1 MFISIFKS
9 SRVPKKKTK
18 MRLNKI
24 TLSQKEIEKNKKEIS
39 YKGGREILRAFSD
52 PDSLVTTIALESSV
66 TGGRGIN
73 AYKRGGIHEFR
84 ERFIDD
90 VVSAIFW
97 MKGVDIFNK
106 IGDKFGEKILKLP
119 VTEFDV
125 GKDALRTPFNN
136 LVVNLPKIVPNI
148 KNFKTMEKKL
158 AVFKFTKIILSTLL
172 ATGFVG
178 FGLPKMNQAITRRLM
193 ADEKLKHKTENS
205 NEVKKISDD
214 MNSQYSFEIFKKK
227 IEKNKKN
234 NNPNFKG
241 ISPTA
246 MTMIAHYLESNKI
259 CKMLS
264 CDAGILSGRIIT
276 ARNPDEGREYFF
288 RDAASSFFYF
298 ASTPLVYKL
307 FQKITG
313 SSNLTSIDSVASKQI
328 NNEIIK
334 YLTNADG
341 TFASINTK
349 DFKARII
356 GVLNEKAKEL
366 KAKELIS
373 ELPFKSDVISL
384 EELKKY
390 VTDEKLIEK
399 AKKMASLQPEQGTIG
414 QVLTKQQVADVFKDG
429 CLNTPEFMQKI
440 FKSRFGEALTN
451 PYKYIPM
458 KKITTF
464 RDNMDKYVQ
473 SIIDMANK
481 TNSGIINKEL
491 LDKINKK
498 SFAMSAAFRF
508 IAIAFSAFVLGIAI
522 PKIQYAITAK
532 RTGDKG
538 APGLREFKED

>member
-1 MFISIFKS
+1 MQI
-9 SRVPKKKTK
+9 
-18 MRLNKI
+18 NKI
-24 TLSQKEIEKNKKEIS
+24 TLSQKNNNKEIS
-39 YKGGREILRAFSD
+39 YKGGREVLRAFSD
-52 PDSLVTTIALESSV
+52 PDSLITTIALESSV

-106 IGDKFGEKILKLP
+106 IGDKFGQHVLKLP
-119 VTEFDV
+119 TTEFDV

-136 LVVNLPKIVPNI
+136 LIQDLKE
-148 KNFKTMEKKL
+148 KTASPEAAKALEKKL
-158 AVFKFTKIILSTLL
+158 AAFKFTKIILSTLL
-172 ATGFVG
+172 ATSFVG
-178 FGLPKMNQAITRRLM
+178 FGLPKINQAITRRLM

-205 NEVKKISDD
+205 NEINKISDEI
-214 MNSQYSFEIFKKK
+214 NKQYSFEEFNKK
-227 IEKNKKN
+227 INKSNKKDN
-234 NNPNFKG
+234 IPNFRG
-241 ISPTA
+241 ISPTM
-246 MTMIAHYLESNKI
+246 MTTIAHYLESNKI

-264 CDAGILSGRIIT
+264 CDAGILSGRVLT

-334 YLTNADG
+334 HLTNADG

-356 GVLNEKAKEL
+356 GVLNE

-473 SIIDMANK
+473 SIMDMANK

-498 SFAMSAAFRF
+498 SFAMSATFRF